1 MMLLG
6 PLVVTIFYLIQLV
19 RSSSR
24 PENAPLP
31 DEWLL
36 RELNGGHLRL
46 SATVV
51 CCLIKL
57 INAYRPETFKLVI
70 VFL

>member
-6 PLVVTIFYLIQLV
+6 PLVVIVFYLIQPV

-36 RELNGGHLRL
+36 CELNGGHLRL

-51 CCLIKL
+51 CRLITL
-57 INAYRPETFKLVI
+57 INADSLFTLLK
-70 VFL
+70 

>member
-1 MMLLG
+1 MLLLG
-6 PLVVTIFYLIQLV
+6 SLVVTFFYSIQLV

-51 CCLIKL
+51 CFLITL
-57 INAYRPETFKLVI
+57 INNNITS
-70 VFL
+70 